1 MKKLALAAVIGV
13 SLLFLMG
20 CDVISVVT
28 VNDSG
33 EKVIHTFVSLMGET
47 VYDATVSVRNWREM
61 AHFNEWDELSVENLL
76 FTIVSRQE
84 NMVVFG
90 NADYAVEVKFFD
102 GGYKYMMYISSD
114 SLSSVFR

>member
-13 SLLFLMG
+13 ALLFLMG

-33 EKVIHTFVSLMGET
+33 EKVIHTFVSLISAE
-47 VYDATVSVRNWREM
+47 
-61 AHFNEWDELSVENLL
+61 HLL

-114 SLSSVFR
+114 SLSSAFR